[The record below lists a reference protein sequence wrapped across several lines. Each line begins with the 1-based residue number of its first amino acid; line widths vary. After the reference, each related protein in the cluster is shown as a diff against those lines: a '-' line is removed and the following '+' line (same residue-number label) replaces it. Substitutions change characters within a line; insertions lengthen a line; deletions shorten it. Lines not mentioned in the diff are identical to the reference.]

1 MTRET
6 KNLSIKSVDEIK
18 GILDTI
24 NTEEYSLVNY
34 VWTEYGFYPTYFNEL
49 FREFFEDVKGPILG
63 FCFPGQE
70 IFYEGKVD
78 ILVSLEGFLDTTK
91 AYSDNQETEL
101 LLNNFKT
108 IDDRGVAFW
117 FTVRNFDEDAYE
129 DAFSGYTFR
138 NIVYPIG
145 KRLPWELGWPPGPG
159 HQYADGEDGPWRFP
173 SCKYYIDKVQ
183 SYDLNLWDNSF
194 KRGESLDIGEYNTF
208 FVKNSFKTRNYGSA
222 NIDDYLVGKDGTSGD
237 LGFGSV
243 EFDFYAKVIDF
254 HIKNKKNIVVIHDLV
269 RFPEIESEYVH
280 YIDMR
285 GNLDVRSL
293 LTIVDDSNNFINTG
307 TSPGDLAAYNCKT
320 NQVII
325 GDQIIQNR
333 TQFADL
339 ILGRSDRKVCR
350 FYKEDQNYDE
360 LFAFLSEN

>member
-24 NTEEYSLVNY
+24 NTEEYSLINY

-70 IFYEGKVD
+70 VFYEGKVD
-78 ILVSLEGFLDTTK
+78 ILVSLEGFLDTTR
-91 AYSDNQETEL
+91 AYADNQETDI

-129 DAFSGYTFR
+129 DAFSEYTFK
-138 NIVYPIG
+138 NIIFPIG
-145 KRLPWELGWPPGPG
+145 KRLPWKLGWPPGPG
-159 HQYADGEDGPWRFP
+159 YQYADGEDGSWRFP

-183 SYDLNLWDNSF
+183 SYDLDLWDPSF
-194 KRGESLDIGEYNTF
+194 KRGEGLDIGEYNTF

-243 EFDFYAKVIDF
+243 EFDFYAKVVDY
-254 HIKNKKNIVVIHDLV
+254 HINNKKNLVVIHDLV
-269 RFPEIESEYVH
+269 RFPEIESEYIH

-285 GNLDVRSL
+285 GNLDVRLL
-293 LTIVDDSNNFINTG
+293 LTVVDDSNNFINTG
-307 TSPGDLAAYNCKT
+307 TSPGDLAAYYCKT

-325 GDQIIQNR
+325 GDQSIQNR

-339 ILGRSDRKVCR
+339 ILGRSGKKVFR
-350 FYKEDQNYDE
+350 FHKEEQNYDE
-360 LFAFLSEN
+360 LFTFLSQN